1 MGIIVCD
8 IVEITDESE
17 SYGRNVGGFSA
28 LAVIPFTFFQNS
40 HLQTPHSLQNKK
52 ECLQGIRY
60 VPATETIKKRVWCK
74 LTFLEVP
81 STIHC
86 YYKYGIRPF

>member
-1 MGIIVCD
+1 MGSIICD

-52 ECLQGIRY
+52 EMPVRNSVCSRH
-60 VPATETIKKRVWCK
+60 RN
-74 LTFLEVP
+74 
-81 STIHC
+81 H
-86 YYKYGIRPF
+86 